1 MKNYNFSEID
11 CIFKFN
17 NYENLKDF
25 NLPEF
30 CFTGRSN
37 VGKSSII
44 NSLLNK
50 KRIATTSTK
59 PGHTK
64 KIFFYKITNSFV
76 ITDLPGYGFAN
87 MSKKKKE
94 EISELLFF
102 YLTKRKELKRI
113 FVLVDSRRGL
123 KSSDKSFIELLQK
136 YNLSHQIVFTKFDKV
151 PPNNEKN
158 LLKNIENSNV
168 NMQEKVIFSSSKTKI
183 GIKEIRKEIISTV
196 NNDH

>member
-50 KRIATTSTK
+50 KKIATTSNK

-64 KIFFYKITNSFV
+64 KIFFYKVTNSFV
-76 ITDLPGYGFAN
+76 IADLPGYGFAN
-87 MSKKKKE
+87 ISKKKKE

-123 KSSDKSFIELLQK
+123 KSSDKSFIKLLQK

-151 PPNNEKN
+151 PPSSEKN

-168 NMQEKVIFSSSKTKI
+168 IMQEKIIFSSSKTKI

-196 NNDH
+196 DNEN

>member
-17 NYENLKDF
+17 NCENLKDF
-25 NLPEF
+25 DLPEF

-50 KRIATTSTK
+50 KKIATTSNK

-64 KIFFYKITNSFV
+64 KIFFYKVTNSFV
-76 ITDLPGYGFAN
+76 IADLPGYGFAD

-94 EISELLFF
+94 EVSELLFF
-102 YLTKRKELKRI
+102 YLTRRKHLKKI

-123 KSSDKSFIELLQK
+123 KLSDKSFIELLQK

-151 PPNNEKN
+151 APNNEIN
-158 LLKNIENSNV
+158 LLKDIENSYV

-196 NNDH
+196 NNEY

>member
-11 CIFKFN
+11 SIFKFN
-17 NYENLKDF
+17 NCENLKDF
-25 NLPEF
+25 DLPEF

-50 KRIATTSTK
+50 KKIATTSNK

-64 KIFFYKITNSFV
+64 KIFFYKVTNSFV
-76 ITDLPGYGFAN
+76 IADLPGYGFAN
-87 MSKKKKE
+87 ISKKKKE

-123 KSSDKSFIELLQK
+123 KSSDKSFIKLLQK

-151 PPNNEKN
+151 PPSSEKN

-168 NMQEKVIFSSSKTKI
+168 IMQEKIIFSSSKTKI

-196 NNDH
+196 DNEN

>member
-87 MSKKKKE
+87 ISKKKKE

-123 KSSDKSFIELLQK
+123 KSSDKSFIKLLQK

-151 PPNNEKN
+151 PPSSEKN

-168 NMQEKVIFSSSKTKI
+168 IMQEKIIFSSSKTKI

-196 NNDH
+196 DNEN

>member
-11 CIFKFN
+11 CVFKFN
-17 NYENLKDF
+17 NCENLKDF

-50 KRIATTSTK
+50 KKIATTSNK

-64 KIFFYKITNSFV
+64 KIFFYKVTNSFV
-76 ITDLPGYGFAN
+76 IADLPGYGFAN

-102 YLTKRKELKRI
+102 YLTKRKNLKRI
-113 FVLVDSRRGL
+113 FVLVDSRHGL
-123 KSSDKSFIELLQK
+123 KPSDKSFIELLQK

-151 PPNNEKN
+151 LPNYEKN
-158 LLKNIENSNV
+158 LLKNVENSYV

-183 GIKEIRKEIISTV
+183 GIKEIRKEIIGTIK
-196 NNDH
+196 NDR

>member
-50 KRIATTSTK
+50 KKIATTSNK

-64 KIFFYKITNSFV
+64 KIFFYKVTNSFV
-76 ITDLPGYGFAN
+76 IADLPGYGFAD

-94 EISELLFF
+94 EVSELLFF
-102 YLTKRKELKRI
+102 YLTRRKHLKKI

-123 KSSDKSFIELLQK
+123 KLSDKSFIELLQK

-151 PPNNEKN
+151 APNNEIN
-158 LLKNIENSNV
+158 LLKDIENSYV

-196 NNDH
+196 NNEY

>member
-1 MKNYNFSEID
+1 M
-11 CIFKFN
+11 CIR
-17 NYENLKDF
+17 DR
-25 NLPEF
+25 F

-50 KRIATTSTK
+50 KRIATTSNK

-64 KIFFYKITNSFV
+64 KIFFYKVTNSFV
-76 ITDLPGYGFAN
+76 IADLPGYGFAD

-94 EISELLFF
+94 EVSELLFF
-102 YLTKRKELKRI
+102 YLTRRKQLKKI

-151 PPNNEKN
+151 APNNEIN
-158 LLKNIENSNV
+158 LLKDIENSYV

-183 GIKEIRKEIISTV
+183 GIKEIRKEIISSV
-196 NNDH
+196 NNEY

>member
-11 CIFKFN
+11 SIFKFN
-17 NYENLKDF
+17 NCENLKDF
-25 NLPEF
+25 DLPEF

-50 KRIATTSTK
+50 KKIATTSNK

-64 KIFFYKITNSFV
+64 KIFFYKVTNSFV
-76 ITDLPGYGFAN
+76 IADLPGYGFAD

-94 EISELLFF
+94 EVSELLFF
-102 YLTKRKELKRI
+102 YLTRRKHLKKI

-123 KSSDKSFIELLQK
+123 KLSDKSFIELLQK

-151 PPNNEKN
+151 APNNEIN
-158 LLKNIENSNV
+158 LLKDIENSYV

-196 NNDH
+196 NNEY